1 MKINE
6 KFIENIFNKKEKVKN
21 KSDKIKLSKFEDLIP
36 MYDIYTQQI
45 YPIKKE
51 NLFYR
56 LTESNYR
63 FLTHEVVKWIKQM
76 YDKNKD
82 KMLGLKK
89 TKSDE
94 KEQIENLIERLKT
107 MIQIIDNYDI
117 DTLIDNSYKILYQYS
132 TSLGLSVSIC
142 KRNSFNPFIF
152 YLKPYYTKI
161 ELIKLGQN
169 MGIIGNDVK
178 PEELVD
184 IEKHYEVCKTISKND
199 VSFDEI
205 KNHTISILNNK
216 SIANIVFHSFIGST
230 LINRF
235 LRNNTTYELNKFFY
249 NQLIK
254 TVNTIKNSPKLENDY
269 QMYRFIADDDF
280 LRSLKIGES
289 FIDKGFISS
298 TRDPFYSPG
307 MTGNFGMVLIKINI
321 NKGEHGLFIEHFSLF
336 AKEEEFLLPPF
347 TKLKLVSK
355 NDNFTYYHI
364 NETFQKTIHKKY
376 EFELIS
382 YDYNWIKKIKLIE
395 PEIPELDFKYF
406 DTNVNNKIDLLN
418 KLKNSCNK
426 FNEVNIKGKIFHAYY
441 FDSSNAYNKF
451 YYNKIEK
458 GLSLLYFDK
467 DGNLSLVI
475 ELGKEMIVN
484 YMNQFYFY
492 MNKEQLDEKLI
503 IELVTDLGLKLSYK
517 SAKIYNNFTNF
528 NEFKTNYYSN
538 QEIFLYLNHYDNTIY
553 QYIKNKKKPYSFET
567 FYKYKFRNLDSKLDV
582 KLNSGDAVK
591 FNFNGTIKEL
601 LIETIEKRF
610 YQYSAIIKYFE
621 LEEFSYGELN
631 IFEKLISQGRIE
643 TMLELA
649 YSDEKEDD
657 EIFKLVY
664 RQPLRRN

>member
-21 KSDKIKLSKFEDLIP
+21 KTDKIKLSKFEDLIP

-76 YDKNKD
+76 HDKNKD
-82 KMLGLKK
+82 KLSKK
-89 TKSDE
+89 SQGEE
-94 KEQIENLIERLKT
+94 KEQIENLVERLKT
-107 MIQIIDNYDI
+107 MLQIIDNYDI

-169 MGIIGNDVK
+169 MGIIGNDIK

-280 LRSLKIGES
+280 LRSLKIGDS
-289 FIDKGFISS
+289 FIDEGFISS

-321 NKGEHGLFIEHFSLF
+321 KKGEHGLFIEHFSLF

-355 NDNFTYYHI
+355 NENFTYYHI

-376 EFELIS
+376 EFDLIN
-382 YDYNWIKKIKLIE
+382 YDYKWTKKIKLIE
-395 PEIPELDFKYF
+395 LEIPELDFKYF

-426 FNEVNIKGKIFHAYY
+426 FNEINIKGKVFYAYY
-441 FDSSNAYNKF
+441 FDSTNAYNKF

-467 DGNLSLVI
+467 DGNLTLVI
-475 ELGKEMIVN
+475 ELGKEMVVN

-492 MNKEQLDEKLI
+492 DEKEELDEKFI
-503 IELVTDLGLKLSYK
+503 IELITELGLKLSYK

-528 NEFKTNYYSN
+528 NKFKSNYYSN

-567 FYKYKFRNLDSKLDV
+567 FYKYKFRILDSKLDI
-582 KLNSGDAVK
+582 KLNSSDAIK
-591 FNFNGTIKEL
+591 FNFSGTLKEL

-610 YQYSAIIKYFE
+610 YQYLAIVKYFE

-631 IFEKLISQGRIE
+631 IYEKLISQGKIE

>member
-235 LRNNTTYELNKFFY
+235 LRNNTTYELNNFFY

-492 MNKEQLDEKLI
+492 MNKEQLDEKFI

-631 IFEKLISQGRIE
+631 IFEKLISQVRIE

>member
-6 KFIENIFNKKEKVKN
+6 KFIESIFNQKEKVKN

-45 YPIKKE
+45 YPIRKE

-63 FLTHEVVKWIKQM
+63 FLTHEVIKWIKQM

-82 KMLGLKK
+82 KLSGLKK
-89 TKSDE
+89 SLGEE
-94 KEQIENLIERLKT
+94 KEQITNLIQRLKT

-132 TSLGLSVSIC
+132 TSLGLSISIC
-142 KRNSFNPFIF
+142 KRNSFNPYIF

-169 MGIIGNDVK
+169 MGIIGDDIK

-205 KNHTISILNNK
+205 KNHTISILENN
-216 SIANIVFHSFIGST
+216 SISDIVFHSFIGST

-235 LRNNTTYELNKFFY
+235 LRNNKTYELNKFFY
-249 NQLIK
+249 DRLMK
-254 TVNTIKNSPKLENDY
+254 TVTTIKNSPKLENAY
-269 QMYRFIADDDF
+269 QMYRFIADDEF
-280 LRSLKIGES
+280 LRSLKIGET

-307 MTGNFGMVLIKINI
+307 MTGNFGMVLIKINLK
-321 NKGEHGLFIEHFSLF
+321 KGDHGLFIEHFSLF
-336 AKEEEFLLPPF
+336 PKEEEFLLPPF

-355 NDNFTYYHI
+355 NDNFTYHHI

-376 EFELIS
+376 EFDLIS
-382 YDYNWIKKIKLIE
+382 YDYNWIKKIKLIN
-395 PEIPELDFKYF
+395 PQIPELDFTYF
-406 DTNVNNKIDLLN
+406 NNDVNNKIDLLN

-426 FNEVNIKGKIFHAYY
+426 FNEINIKGKIFYAYY
-441 FDSSNAYNKF
+441 FDSSNAYTKF

-467 DGNLSLVI
+467 YGNLSLLI

-484 YMNQFYFY
+484 FINQFYFY
-492 MNKEQLDEKLI
+492 DKKESLDEKFI
-503 IELVTDLGLKLSYK
+503 IDLVTDLGLNLSYK

-528 NEFKTNYYSN
+528 NEFKSNYYQS

-553 QYIKNKKKPYSFET
+553 QYIKNKKKPYAFET
-567 FYKYKFRNLDSKLDV
+567 FYKFKFRDLEN
-582 KLNSGDAVK
+582 KLNTKLNELDATK

-610 YQYSAIIKYFE
+610 YQYSNIVKYFE
-621 LEEFSYGELN
+621 LETFSYGELN
-631 IFEKLISQGRIE
+631 IYEKLISEGRIE
-643 TMLELA
+643 TMLELV

>member
-6 KFIENIFNKKEKVKN
+6 KFIEGIFNKKEKVKN

-82 KMLGLKK
+82 KLNKSK
-89 TKSDE
+89 TLVDE

-132 TSLGLSVSIC
+132 TSLGLSISIC

-184 IEKHYEVCKTISKND
+184 IEKHYEVCKNISKND

-205 KNHTISILNNK
+205 KNHTISILNNQTI
-216 SIANIVFHSFIGST
+216 SDIVFHSFIGST

-235 LRNNTTYELNKFFY
+235 LRNNKTYELNKFFY
-249 NQLIK
+249 DKLIN

-269 QMYRFIADDDF
+269 QMYRFIADDEF
-280 LRSLKIGES
+280 LKSLKIGES
-289 FIDKGFISS
+289 FIDQGFISS

-321 NKGEHGLFIEHFSLF
+321 KKGQQGLFIEHFSLF
-336 AKEEEFLLPPF
+336 PKEEEVLLPPF

-355 NDNFTYYHI
+355 NDHFTYYHI

-376 EFELIS
+376 EFELVS
-382 YDYNWIKKIKLIE
+382 YDYNWIKKIKLIKTI
-395 PEIPELDFKYF
+395 IPDLDFKYF
-406 DTNVNNKIDLLN
+406 DININNKIDLLA
-418 KLKNSCNK
+418 KLKNSCNT
-426 FNEVNIKGKIFHAYY
+426 FNEINIKGKLFYAYY
-441 FDSSNAYNKF
+441 FDSSNAYSKF

-458 GLSLLYFDK
+458 GLSLLHFDK
-467 DGNLSLVI
+467 NGNLILLI

-492 MNKEQLDEKLI
+492 DKKENLDEKFIIDLI
-503 IELVTDLGLKLSYK
+503 LELGLNLSYK
-517 SAKIYNNFTNF
+517 SAKIYNEFINFIQ
-528 NEFKTNYYSN
+528 FKSNYYSS
-538 QEIFLYLNHYDNTIY
+538 QEIFLYLNNFDNTIY
-553 QYIKNKKKPYSFET
+553 QYIKNKKKPYAFET
-567 FYKYKFRNLDSKLDV
+567 FYKSSFRNLEIKINSN
-582 KLNSGDAVK
+582 LNESDALK
-591 FNFNGTIKEL
+591 FNFKGTIKEL

-610 YQYSAIIKYFE
+610 YQYSSLIKYFE
-621 LEEFSYGELN
+621 LEDFSYGELN
-631 IFEKLISQGRIE
+631 IYEKLISEGKIE
-643 TMLELA
+643 TMLELT
-649 YSDEKEDD
+649 YSDEKDND
-657 EIFKLVY
+657 EVFKLLY